1 MITEKDRLIL
11 RHVGTHGYITINQA
25 SIVAYPTM
33 KRNYEYA
40 RVRLLRLCDI
50 EKRLKIIRNTASRLN
65 LFVDI
70 NADANE
76 INNMVTELI
85 LKEE

>member
-1 MITEKDRLIL
+1 MITERDKLLL
-11 RHVGTHGYITINQA
+11 RHLKTYGYITINQGRA
-25 SIVAYPTM
+25 LAYPDM
-33 KRNYEYA
+33 KRNYEYT
-40 RVRLLRLCDI
+40 RCRLLRLCNT

-65 LFVDI
+65 LFIDI

-76 INNMVTELI
+76 INNMVTEMI